1 VYVFYTL
8 ATLGYKFEAYK
19 TARFGYE
26 QLSNLR
32 VPDQW
37 AVTVDIE
44 HLKIRS
50 KPFSDKEGFA
60 TSCNRCMNENPL
72 TNLSGDHCVTCGMP

>member
-1 VYVFYTL
+1 MYVFYTL